1 MAAKNDS
8 EQTSGSDNGAR
19 AKQYDMAKS
28 PDVLS
33 PIDGTASAGSTFL
46 SGFTM
51 FSETHNEGRN
61 AAEDSL
67 LEHGS
72 NGSRKSDDDD
82 VHEVRNMKYWAN
94 KITHVFKRARHS
106 KKRRKTSIGSFAS
119 SFENEFDDLDTD
131 HTRFRPEA
139 IDTLCQ
145 LTKFNKRELQLMYRG
160 FKQECPSGMVKEE
173 KFKGIYAQ
181 FFPRGA
187 ETSQYAHYVFNTFD
201 QEHTGAITFTD
212 FVIGLSVLARGSLQ
226 EKLRWAFSLY
236 DINGDGYITK
246 DEMTRIINAIYDLM
260 GKSVEPM
267 VEDTTTKDHV
277 ERVFQKLDLNK
288 DGVVSMDEFLD
299 SCAKD
304 ENISNSMSVF
314 NTML

>member
-1 MAAKNDS
+1 MYGMVS
-8 EQTSGSDNGAR
+8 SHTSGTRSGPRHRN
-19 AKQYDMAKS
+19 YS
-28 PDVLS
+28 PNRRGKRSLYRRLV
-33 PIDGTASAGSTFL
+33 
-46 SGFTM
+46 GFFREAWTGIKM
-51 FSETHNEGRN
+51 G
-61 AAEDSL
+61 L
-67 LEHGS
+67 
-72 NGSRKSDDDD
+72 
-82 VHEVRNMKYWAN
+82 
-94 KITHVFKRARHS
+94 
-106 KKRRKTSIGSFAS
+106 
-119 SFENEFDDLDTD
+119 ENEFDDLDTD

-212 FVIGLSVLARGSLQ
+212 FVIGLSVLARGTLQ